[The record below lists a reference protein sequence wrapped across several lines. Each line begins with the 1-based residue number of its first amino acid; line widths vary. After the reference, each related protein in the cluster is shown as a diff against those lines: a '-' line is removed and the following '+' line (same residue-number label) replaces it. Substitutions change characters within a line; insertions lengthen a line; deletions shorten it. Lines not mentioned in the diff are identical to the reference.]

1 VAACSRYRLPT
12 GDFDVDFADILIA
25 KYGSVRRGALT
36 GQPSQQNLS
45 AMSLSLASQQS
56 SLTNGDNDNDNGND
70 SDSESHPSTA
80 TNATNGA
87 SSKGNNNRGP
97 LLLDRANRKV
107 RDAAAAA
114 QGKSTKK
121 LREAILALTTDPT
134 GLEAEERMCDA
145 YIADCT
151 DRDRRDMMGHGDRA
165 AKVHEYLI

>member
-1 VAACSRYRLPT
+1 
-12 GDFDVDFADILIA
+12 
-25 KYGSVRRGALT
+25 VRRGALA

-45 AMSLSLASQQS
+45 VMSLSLASQQS